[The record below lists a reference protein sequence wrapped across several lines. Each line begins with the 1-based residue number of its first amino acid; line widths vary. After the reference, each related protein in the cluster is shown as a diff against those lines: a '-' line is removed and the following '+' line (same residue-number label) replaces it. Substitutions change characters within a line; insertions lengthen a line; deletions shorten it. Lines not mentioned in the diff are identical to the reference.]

1 MQGARGRPYVD
12 MVKEGNAAA
21 CAPERGAGPRLRGC
35 DRGGVHRHADSI
47 RRAWPAA
54 GSHLRPRAQALLR
67 PPRAVLAATRV
78 GRGDLGAYC
87 CRSPLQYRH
96 IAAGNPPKSASHIA
110 SVAHVPEIGSNHGA
124 AGGAGVTRRRPW
136 TKITNHQSRC
146 TRSHLKN
153 KMQPQMDTDI
163 HRYQNPAACLAWDF
177 IRVHLCLSVV
187 NPACQDF

>member
-1 MQGARGRPYVD
+1 VARTAGC
-12 MVKEGNAAA
+12 K
-21 CAPERGAGPRLRGC
+21 APEEGHMSIWSRRATQQPARRSVEQGSAQRGAGARLRDATVEPIKRVASNADPCASPGVRSQRVPLPPLDAPRLRGC

-96 IAAGNPPKSASHIA
+96 IAAGDPKSASHIA
-110 SVAHVPEIGSNHGA
+110 SVAHVPIHEIGS
-124 AGGAGVTRRRPW
+124 
-136 TKITNHQSRC
+136 SD
-146 TRSHLKN
+146 S
-153 KMQPQMDTDI
+153 
-163 HRYQNPAACLAWDF
+163 
-177 IRVHLCLSVV
+177 
-187 NPACQDF
+187 